1 MRRMRSRSE
10 YVRPGHLKAVCAE
23 LANFRKFRLLAE
35 RWIELSLELS
45 KAKRKPPSRD
55 KA

>member
-10 YVRPGHLKAVCAE
+10 YVRPEHLKAVRAE

-45 KAKRKPPSRD
+45 KAKRKPSSRD